1 MMIMVNQTKVYVGA
15 IQSEI
20 EAAKFYDQIAIISQ
34 GLSAKTNFSCNVHQ
48 LKQIIKD
55 YDIDDEYNNTGSGAS
70 GLSPSYGK
78 KPALDN
84 PMFQT
89 NQNYI

>member
-1 MMIMVNQTKVYVGA
+1 MFRATQRTEGISTT
-15 IQSEI
+15 
-20 EAAKFYDQIAIISQ
+20 DII
-34 GLSAKTNFSCNVHQ
+34 LR
-48 LKQIIKD
+48 IIKD

-70 GLSPSYGK
+70 GLGSSYGK

-89 NQNYI
+89 NQNYIQPM